1 MGKAEK
7 EGILGNMKIFFK
19 RLYDYWMLFAKAL
32 GWVNTRILLSLMYF
46 VVFTPFRIVS
56 IVIGKDFLDRKIE
69 KGKDSYWNKRE
80 IKPFKKELYGRQ
92 F

>member
-1 MGKAEK
+1 VELK
-7 EGILGNMKIFFK
+7 NFFK
-19 RLYDYWMLFAKAL
+19 KIYDYWMLFAKAL

-46 VVFTPFRIVS
+46 VIFTPFRIVS

-69 KGKDSYWNKRE
+69 KVRESYWNKRE
-80 IKPFKKELYGRQ
+80 IKPFKKELYERQ

>member
-1 MGKAEK
+1 MYK
-7 EGILGNMKIFFK
+7 IMKNFFK
-19 RLYDYWMLFAKAL
+19 KIYDYWMLFAKAL

-46 VVFTPFRIVS
+46 VIFTPFRIIS

-69 KGKDSYWNKRE
+69 KDRESYWQKRE
-80 IKPFKKELYGRQ
+80 VKIFKKELYRRQ

>member
-1 MGKAEK
+1 MELK
-7 EGILGNMKIFFK
+7 NFFK
-19 RLYDYWMLFAKAL
+19 KIYDYWMLFAKAL

-46 VVFTPFRIVS
+46 VIFTPFRIVS

-69 KGKDSYWNKRE
+69 KVRESYWNKRE
-80 IKPFKKELYGRQ
+80 IKPFKKELYERQ